1 MSILN
6 VTNLTDTPKD
16 WIYNS
21 FMSAFEQLE
30 KELTISINYNEKC
43 EFIDDQISEL
53 ENQMENARGHE
64 LLGIIDNY
72 LVNNDYYTVAKEW
85 YTYK

>member
-16 WIYNS
+16 WIYDS
-21 FMSAFEQLE
+21 FMSAFEELE
-30 KELTISINYNEKC
+30 RELSMSINYDEKC
-43 EFIDDQISEL
+43 IFIDDQISEL
-53 ENQMENARGHE
+53 EGQMENARGHE

-72 LVNNDYYTVAKEW
+72 LVNLDYYTVAKEW
-85 YTYK
+85 YANK